1 MIKRCDLAAM
11 AGSPSQAFYLAGR
24 GQSGVVLTVAKDS
37 ADWCDLSLSGS
48 LLYIDVCMCVRLCQN
63 PIRQASEEPPLKS
76 Q

>member
-11 AGSPSQAFYLAGR
+11 AGSPGRAIYLAGR
-24 GQSGVVLTVAKDS
+24 GQSGVVLTAAKDS
-37 ADWCDLSLSGS
+37 AGRCDLSLSGS

-63 PIRQASEEPPLKS
+63 PIRQGSEEPPLKS